1 MGKSKE
7 PENDMQPDDEL
18 ILRVS
23 KEIIIKFI
31 ELGRV
36 SPTNFEENF
45 KSVFWTLK
53 NTVVDAQL
61 PDVQS
66 ILRGDE
72 TGD

>member
-7 PENDMQPDDEL
+7 PGNDMQPDDEL

-53 NTVVDAQL
+53 NTVVDAQI
-61 PDVQS
+61 PDVKS

-72 TGD
+72 TED